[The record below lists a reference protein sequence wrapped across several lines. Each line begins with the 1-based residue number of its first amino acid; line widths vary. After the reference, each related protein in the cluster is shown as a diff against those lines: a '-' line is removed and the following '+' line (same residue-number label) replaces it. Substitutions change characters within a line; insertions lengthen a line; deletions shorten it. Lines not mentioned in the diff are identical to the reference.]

1 VANIG
6 RELHLGRFLGF
17 FGDFWS
23 IWDFLGLLEQAN
35 HQVTKGLSGV
45 SSAFGLE
52 RLARKKSDG
61 GRDPKILNWLL
72 SCDLGDQ
79 LLLVS
84 VEIMMA
90 LFFCLSW
97 AIMSETIT
105 IVTPIFESVFASLET
120 LVTHIMGCDDRP
132 FETGVV
138 WSQ

>member
-1 VANIG
+1 
-6 RELHLGRFLGF
+6 L
-17 FGDFWS
+17 GDFWDFFGTFGAFG
-23 IWDFLGLLEQAN
+23 IFLGLLEQAN
-35 HQVTKGLSGV
+35 HQVTKGRSGV
-45 SSAFGLE
+45 RSAFGLE

-72 SCDLGDQ
+72 SCSLGDQ
-79 LLLVS
+79 LILAS

>member
-1 VANIG
+1 M
-6 RELHLGRFLGF
+6 
-17 FGDFWS
+17 GDFWDFFGTFGALE
-23 IWDFLGLLEQAN
+23 IFLGLLEQAD
-35 HQVTKGLSGV
+35 HQVTKGRSGV
-45 SSAFGLE
+45 RSAFGLE

-72 SCDLGDQ
+72 SCGLGDQ
-79 LLLVS
+79 LILAS

-105 IVTPIFESVFASLET
+105 IVTLIFESVFASLET
-120 LVTHIMGCDDRP
+120 FVTHIMGCDDRP
-132 FETGVV
+132 FETGVA

>member
-1 VANIG
+1 M
-6 RELHLGRFLGF
+6 
-17 FGDFWS
+17 
-23 IWDFLGLLEQAN
+23 GLLEQAD
-35 HQVTKGLSGV
+35 HHVTKGLSGV

-72 SCDLGDQ
+72 SCGLGDQ
-79 LLLVS
+79 LILAS

-97 AIMSETIT
+97 TIMSETIT

-132 FETGVV
+132 FETSVV
-138 WSQ
+138 WSP